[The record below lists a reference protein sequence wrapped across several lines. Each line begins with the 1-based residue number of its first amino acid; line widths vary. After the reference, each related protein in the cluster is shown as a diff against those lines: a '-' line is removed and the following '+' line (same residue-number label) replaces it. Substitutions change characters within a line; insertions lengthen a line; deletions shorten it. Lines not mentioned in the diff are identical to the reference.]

1 MNYIYNS
8 ETGEI
13 ELDFISQIITKNATT
28 IKAIAHG
35 LGTEI
40 A

>member
-13 ELDFISQIITKNATT
+13 ELDFISQIVTKNQKA

-35 LGTEI
+35 LNAAI

>member
-1 MNYIYNS
+1 MNYIYNL

-13 ELDFISQIITKNATT
+13 ELDFISQIITKNT
-28 IKAIAHG
+28 KAINAMAHG
-35 LGTEI
+35 LGAEI

>member
-13 ELDFISQIITKNATT
+13 LLDLFSQIITKNTT
-28 IKAIAHG
+28 AIKAIAHG
-35 LGTEI
+35 LNAAI

>member
-13 ELDFISQIITKNATT
+13 ELDFNSQIITKNTT
-28 IKAIAHG
+28 AINAIAHG
-35 LGTEI
+35 LNAVI

>member
-1 MNYIYNS
+1 MNYIYNA

-13 ELDFISQIITKNATT
+13 LLDLFSQIITKNQKA
-28 IKAIAHG
+28 IKAIALG
-35 LGTEI
+35 LNATI

>member
-13 ELDFISQIITKNATT
+13 ELDFIRQIITKNTT
-28 IKAIAHG
+28 AINTIAHG
-35 LGTEI
+35 LGAEI
-40 A
+40 E

>member
-1 MNYIYNS
+1 MNYIYNL

-13 ELDFISQIITKNATT
+13 ELDFISQIITKNQKA

-35 LGTEI
+35 LNAAI